1 VRLRIKHLLIALLL
15 IVTGHCVAADASYSI
30 VISKAARTLEVF
42 NGAVRQNSF
51 KIALGTSP
59 VGPKQIEGDRKT
71 PEGSYYVCSKNNAS
85 RFYLSLGLSYPNAD
99 DAKRGLDA
107 GLITDAQYKNILLAI
122 KRKQVPPWNTSLGGE
137 VMIHGCGTASDWT
150 WGCIALENVNI
161 EALYKYIEIGTP
173 VQIQK

>member
-1 VRLRIKHLLIALLL
+1 MFRSLLYGFLLL
-15 IVTGHCVAADASYSI
+15 MATVQGLAAEASYSI
-30 VISKAARTLEVF
+30 VISKAARKLEVF
-42 NGAVRQNSF
+42 NGVVRLNSY

-59 VGPKQIEGDRKT
+59 EGAKQIEGDRKT
-71 PEGSYYVCSKNNAS
+71 PEGTYYVCSKNNKS

-107 GLITDAQYKNILLAI
+107 GLISEVQYRKILLAN

-137 VMIHGCGTASDWT
+137 IMIHGCGTASDWT
-150 WGCIALENVNI
+150 WGCIALENADI
-161 EALYKYIEIGTP
+161 ETLYKFIEVGTP